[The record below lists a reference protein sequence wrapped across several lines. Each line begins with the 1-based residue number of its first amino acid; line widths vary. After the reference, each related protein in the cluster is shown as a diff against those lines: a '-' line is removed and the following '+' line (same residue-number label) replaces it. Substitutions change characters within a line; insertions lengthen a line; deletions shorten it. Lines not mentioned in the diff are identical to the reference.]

1 MTSKTDKKKN
11 PLAGVYAFYSIV
23 IALCIL
29 AMFVFNLNIYAKA
42 VLCTMVL
49 LCVCIMR
56 SISKAPLIPSES
68 QELPAKAA
76 EADIEE
82 AECIE
87 AETLEEPTEETSTIK
102 EGGAIDIYLSL
113 LLQADAEL
121 SSDPNIDP
129 FSPSYNL
136 LLNQRIS
143 MMLDAMEKNKNRSQ
157 KTNV

>member
-29 AMFVFNLNIYAKA
+29 AMFVFHLNIYAKA

-56 SISKAPLIPSES
+56 SICKATMLPSDS

-76 EADIEE
+76 DTDIEE
-82 AECIE
+82 AEYIE
-87 AETLEEPTEETSTIK
+87 TESVEEPSETSTIK

-143 MMLDAMEKNKNRSQ
+143 MMLDAMEKNNNRSQ